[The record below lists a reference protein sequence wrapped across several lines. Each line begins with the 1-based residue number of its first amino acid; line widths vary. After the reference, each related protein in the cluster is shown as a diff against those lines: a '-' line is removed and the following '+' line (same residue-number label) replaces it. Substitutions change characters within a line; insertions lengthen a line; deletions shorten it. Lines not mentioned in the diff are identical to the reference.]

1 MLKLTLSNL
10 HLLSEQRLKK
20 HITCVQF
27 IVIEVLQILK
37 DPNKS
42 LMIIDWQE
50 KTGEANLICLVKFFL
65 NEYGCVMYLYMI
77 AMLLTCM
84 CQSRYP
90 VHCAVRQWNVKFYQS
105 TKVKTAHR
113 GLSPVSSV
121 SFHCLQLI

>member
-1 MLKLTLSNL
+1 MMLKVTLSNL

-65 NEYGCVMYLYMI
+65 NEYGCVMYCI
-77 AMLLTCM
+77 
-84 CQSRYP
+84 
-90 VHCAVRQWNVKFYQS
+90 
-105 TKVKTAHR
+105 
-113 GLSPVSSV
+113 
-121 SFHCLQLI
+121 

>member
-1 MLKLTLSNL
+1 M
-10 HLLSEQRLKK
+10 
-20 HITCVQF
+20 QF
-27 IVIEVLQILK
+27 IVIKVLQILK

-77 AMLLTCM
+77 AMLLTYM

-90 VHCAVRQWNVKFYQS
+90 VHFAVRQWNVKF
-105 TKVKTAHR
+105 
-113 GLSPVSSV
+113 
-121 SFHCLQLI
+121 